1 MTTPMTSPTSASRF
15 NAVAKTSDT
24 TLDDLKGAKDNEKL
38 AEWIQS
44 KYKSIKN
51 ARGPIERQWY
61 LNLAFYFGKQNVAI
75 VNASTSATGNNFRL
89 HTPQAPPWR
98 VRLVSNKIKPIVRT
112 ELAKVTA
119 QKASA
124 SVIPASE
131 DDKDIFAARAGEQ
144 IWESTYQ
151 RKRVKAVMRRA
162 MFWTLLTGTGYI
174 KCWWDA
180 QAPNPDNPQMPGDF
194 GIVHETPF
202 HIFVPDFREEELENQ
217 PYLIHASTKS
227 PEWVRQTFGDLADK
241 INPNTS
247 QANDILE
254 DSFIQLVGAQQ
265 LQKDSV
271 LCLELW
277 GKPGSVPGFP
287 NGVMATLLGDK
298 IVQVIP
304 YWPYNHNE
312 YPFAKFTH
320 IPTGKFYGDSTVT
333 DLIPLQKEY
342 NRTRSQ
348 IIEAKNRMAKPQLI
362 APRGSIDASKVTTE
376 PGQVIFYTPG
386 FNPPQPL
393 PLTPLPAY
401 VLQELDRIQMDIDDI
416 SGQHEIT
423 KGRVPPGVSS
433 GTAIS
438 FLQEQDD
445 SKLSHTIDS
454 IEDGIEKIARHTL
467 SHVVQ
472 YWDVGRVIKSVGDNG
487 AFDAQVLKASDL
499 RSNTDIRVEAGS
511 ALPTSKAAKQA
522 FIMDLMKMGFV
533 DPAEGLQVLEIGG
546 ISKLYDKLQTD
557 LRQAQRENLRM
568 QNGQPMQPNTWDNH
582 AIHIECHNKFRKSQA
597 FEMLPP
603 EVQAIF
609 EAHVMMHQIVS
620 VGGALTGDPMMGGQ
634 SADPNAQPGSDPNAN
649 AGPPQLPSG
658 QSGPE
663 QAPNEGNFQ

>member
-1 MTTPMTSPTSASRF
+1 MTTPTTSPTSDSL
-15 NAVAKTSDT
+15 S
-24 TLDDLKGAKDNEKL
+24 LDDLKGARDNEQL

-44 KYKSIKN
+44 KYKTIKN

-61 LNLAFYFGKQNVAI
+61 LNLAFYFGKQNVAV
-75 VNASTSATGNNFRL
+75 VNTSTSATGNNFRL

-98 VRLVSNKIKPIVRT
+98 VRLVSNKIKPIIRT
-112 ELAKVTA
+112 ELAKVTQ
-119 QKASA
+119 QKPSA
-124 SVIPASE
+124 TVIPASE

-144 IWESTYQ
+144 IWESTYS
-151 RKRVKAVMRRA
+151 RKRVKSVMRRA
-162 MFWTLLTGTGYI
+162 MFWTLLTGTGYV
-174 KCWWDA
+174 KCWWDG

-194 GIVHETPF
+194 MIVPETPF
-202 HIFVPDFREEELENQ
+202 HIFVPDLRAEELEDQ

-227 PEWVRQTFGDLADK
+227 LEWVKAQYGNLAK
-241 INPNTS
+241 EINPNTA

-265 LQKDSV
+265 IQKDSV

-277 GKPGSVPGFP
+277 GKPGAVPGFP
-287 NGVMATLLGDK
+287 QGVMATLLGDK
-298 IVQVIP
+298 IVQIIP
-304 YWPYNHNE
+304 FWPYQHGE
-312 YPFAKFTH
+312 FPFAKFTH
-320 IPTGKFYGDSTVT
+320 IPTGKFYGESTVT

-362 APRGSIDASKVTTE
+362 APRGSVDASKITTE
-376 PGQVIFYTPG
+376 PGQIILYTPG
-386 FNPPQPL
+386 FEAPRPL
-393 PLTPLPAY
+393 PLQPLPAY
-401 VLQELDRIQMDIDDI
+401 VLQELERIQMDIDDI

-472 YWDVGRVIKSVGDNG
+472 YWDIGRIIKSVGDNG

-499 RSNTDIRVEAGS
+499 RGNTDIRVEAGS

-533 DPAEGLQVLEIGG
+533 EPQEGLQVLEIGG

-557 LRQAQRENLRM
+557 VRQAQRENLRM
-568 QNGQPMQPNTWDNH
+568 QNGQPLQPNTWDNH
-582 AIHIECHNKFRKSQA
+582 AIHIESHNRFRKSQA
-597 FEMLPP
+597 FEALPP
-603 EVQAIF
+603 EAQAIF
-609 EAHVMMHQIVS
+609 EAHVMLHQVVS
-620 VGGALTGDPMMGGQ
+620 VGGALTGDPMMGG
-634 SADPNAQPGSDPNAN
+634 DPNTAAVEGN
-649 AGPPQLPSG
+649 AGQPELPAG
-658 QSGPE
+658 QSGPVVE
-663 QAPNEGNFQ
+663 PNEGDFQ